1 MITEEEIT
9 KTVAEN
15 LTSLRKDRGLTQL
28 DVAEKLSYS
37 DKSVSKWER
46 GELLPDLATL
56 QELAN
61 FYGVTIDFLTHEPTP
76 DNVALYSKDTAK
88 QDAINRHIICAL
100 IIVAIW
106 TLAIIAYATVRILHL
121 DSYWYP
127 WMAFLWAVPVTF
139 GVLTYY
145 GNKYN
150 YQTLRLASSI
160 ICGWSTLIA
169 AYLEIGFD
177 FPDSK
182 GWNLGFLFILGIP
195 ITIAT
200 VLYSRIKKKS
210 K

>member
-9 KTVAEN
+9 TIVAEN
-15 LTSLRKDRGLTQL
+15 LTSLRKDRGLTQR

-61 FYGVTIDFLTHEPTP
+61 FYGVTIDFLTHKPTP
-76 DNVALYSKDTAK
+76 DNVGLYSKDTAK
-88 QDAINRHIICAL
+88 QDAINRHIICSL

-106 TLAIIAYATVRILHL
+106 TLAIVAYAAVRILHI
-121 DSYWYP
+121 DERWYP
-127 WMAFLWAVPVTF
+127 WMAFIWAIPATF
-139 GVLTYY
+139 AVLTYY
-145 GNKYN
+145 GAKHN
-150 YQTLRLASSI
+150 YPTLRLASSI
-160 ICGWSTLIA
+160 ICGWSMLIA

-200 VLYSRIKKKS
+200 VLYSRIKKKNN
-210 K
+210 